1 MVGAWTGLG
10 VSSAG
15 SRHIAE
21 DPVGSVSVRQLEVSV
36 SERCVSPRAELKKVT
51 DFA

>member
-1 MVGAWTGLG
+1 MAERLNNNND
-10 VSSAG
+10 
-15 SRHIAE
+15 E